1 MLGCVWLSMVGHK
14 PIWATPIASYNGA
27 ICNLMEATPLGAP
40 DEQFQIKIHQ
50 FFSHRVGVLFML
62 I

>member
-27 ICNLMEATPLGAP
+27 ICNLMEATPLGVP
-40 DEQFQIKIHQ
+40 KEQFQIKNHQ
-50 FFSHRVGVLFML
+50 LISHRVGVLFML

>member
-1 MLGCVWLSMVGHK
+1 MIGCVWLSMVDNK

-40 DEQFQIKIHQ
+40 NEQFQIKIHQ
-50 FFSHRVGVLFML
+50 FFSHGVGVLFMF